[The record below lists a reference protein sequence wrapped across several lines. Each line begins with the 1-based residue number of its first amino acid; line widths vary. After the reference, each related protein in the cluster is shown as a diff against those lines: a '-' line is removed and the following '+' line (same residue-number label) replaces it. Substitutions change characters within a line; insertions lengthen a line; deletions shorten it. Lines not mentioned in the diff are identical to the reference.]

1 MELNREEVLRVLGNI
16 IEPDL
21 KKDIVSLNLI
31 EDLKILEQRI
41 ELSIQVSN
49 PALHA
54 RKRMQEA
61 VSFNLKRVF
70 GSSLEVDCIVKGMP
84 SESKEKRRKRTLSFR
99 RWRKHVDLPERR
111 FCTYRTSVL
120 FFKNYYTP
128 KGPEYYC

>member
-41 ELSIQVSN
+41 ELLIQVSN

-61 VSFNLKRVF
+61 VIFNLKRVF
-70 GSSLEVDCIVKGMP
+70 GSSLEVDCTIKGMS
-84 SESKEKRRKRTLSFR
+84 SESKEKRRKI
-99 RWRKHVDLPERR
+99 LPDVKYIVAIASGKGGVGKS
-111 FCTYRTSVL
+111 TITSNL
-120 FFKNYYTP
+120 AGGLQK
-128 KGPEYYC
+128 KRI

>member
-1 MELNREEVLRVLGNI
+1 MELSREEVLKVLGNI
-16 IEPDL
+16 IEPYL

-61 VSFNLKRVF
+61 VIFNLKRVF
-70 GSSLEVDCIVKGMP
+70 GSSLEVDCTVKGMS
-84 SESKEKRRKRTLSFR
+84 SE
-99 RWRKHVDLPERR
+99 
-111 FCTYRTSVL
+111 
-120 FFKNYYTP
+120 
-128 KGPEYYC
+128 